1 MAKRKYQYKDIV
13 IKDRIS
19 IVDEEKKRYLLYIP
33 LENEIQR
40 KVMVIMKNPSQANK
54 TQSDYTVN
62 KVISWCS
69 QYYKEIFIANLFP
82 LYGTDPVS
90 LKKYTKEKKF
100 DKDIEKNLEQIEKV
114 LNDNNI
120 EEVFIAWGTDGKL
133 GYKKAYDTVI
143 DKMMNILKKNGK
155 RIFAIKNQNS
165 QTFNKIYPLHPRA
178 WQTIKGVEKIKWE

>member
-90 LKKYTKEKKF
+90 LKKYTKEK
-100 DKDIEKNLEQIEKV
+100 NL
-114 LNDNNI
+114 
-120 EEVFIAWGTDGKL
+120 
-133 GYKKAYDTVI
+133 
-143 DKMMNILKKNGK
+143 
-155 RIFAIKNQNS
+155 IK
-165 QTFNKIYPLHPRA
+165 T
-178 WQTIKGVEKIKWE
+178 